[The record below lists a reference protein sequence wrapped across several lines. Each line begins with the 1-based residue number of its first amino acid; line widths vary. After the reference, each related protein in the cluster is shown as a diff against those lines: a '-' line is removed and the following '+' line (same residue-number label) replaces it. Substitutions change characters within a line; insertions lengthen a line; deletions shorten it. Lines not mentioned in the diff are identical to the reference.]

1 MLTAAARRPPCCARG
16 ARPQAPRGPLPR
28 PRPAPSR
35 QLAPAPRLPRPKLA
49 PITAATQEDA
59 DSAALER
66 RPPHHTDV
74 LPDRPGRPARRLT
87 DVLIAANVAA
97 FGVQLFW
104 PEFTLSGVKVN
115 ALIDDGEYWRLLT
128 PAFLHG
134 SLAHLAL
141 NMLSLDNL

>member
-1 MLTAAARRPPCCARG
+1 
-16 ARPQAPRGPLPR
+16 
-28 PRPAPSR
+28 
-35 QLAPAPRLPRPKLA
+35 
-49 PITAATQEDA
+49 
-59 DSAALER
+59 
-66 RPPHHTDV
+66 
-74 LPDRPGRPARRLT
+74 
-87 DVLIAANVAA
+87 VAA